1 MMATLSRLRKQLH
14 ELYHGGSPTAAR
26 FGYSY
31 IVADLAIIAFFIAA
45 PLFSERPWFLAVD
58 YFIAAVLAVDLVA
71 RALAA
76 RKLGAFARNPFTWID
91 FFVLLTLLLP
101 QYLFNL
107 AFLRVLRL
115 WTLANSDIFWRT
127 FRTGQHDDT
136 YAQDI
141 ARAAMTLVTFVFV
154 MTGFVYAGFL
164 GHPGLGSYIDAL
176 YFTVSTL
183 TTTGYGDVLLP
194 GAWGKVLSIVTM
206 LAGVTLFFRLG
217 QALLKPRKVR
227 FPCPTCG
234 LIRHDPDAVHCKACG
249 TLLCIPNDAE

>member
-1 MMATLSRLRKQLH
+1 MMATLSRLRKQLY

-107 AFLRVLRL
+107 AFLRVL
-115 WTLANSDIFWRT
+115 D
-127 FRTGQHDDT
+127 
-136 YAQDI
+136 
-141 ARAAMTLVTFVFV
+141 
-154 MTGFVYAGFL
+154 
-164 GHPGLGSYIDAL
+164 
-176 YFTVSTL
+176 
-183 TTTGYGDVLLP
+183 
-194 GAWGKVLSIVTM
+194 
-206 LAGVTLFFRLG
+206 
-217 QALLKPRKVR
+217 RKSV
-227 FPCPTCG
+227 
-234 LIRHDPDAVHCKACG
+234 V
-249 TLLCIPNDAE
+249 